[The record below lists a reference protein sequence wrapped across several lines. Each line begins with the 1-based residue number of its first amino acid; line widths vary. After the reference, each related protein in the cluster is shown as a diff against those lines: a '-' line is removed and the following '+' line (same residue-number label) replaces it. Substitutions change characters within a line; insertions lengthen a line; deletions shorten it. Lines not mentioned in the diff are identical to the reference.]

1 MTPETVKKPVILTVD
16 DASDTL
22 GMLSAL
28 LEGADMTALVAADA
42 ESAISLL
49 SHITP
54 DLILMDATMPRMD
67 GFEATRAIKSR
78 EAFAHIPVVFMT
90 GLAEPENVVRGFEAG
105 GVDYITKPIVPEIM
119 LARVRAHLANARLAQ
134 SARRALDASGPPLMA
149 VNREGHVQ
157 WVTPEGLKLLDE
169 TTDEWRNRLAPVLA
183 AIIQGKRDN
192 VRLKQTG
199 EGTVFASFIGDSQP
213 GEFLIRLKDA
223 NAPSETAI
231 LKKVF
236 TLTDREAEVLG
247 WLAKGKSDRDIAT
260 ILDCSPR
267 TVAKHLEQIYFKL
280 QVENRTAAAMQAVHA
295 LSKTQ

>member
-1 MTPETVKKPVILTVD
+1 MIPELGKKPVILAVD

-22 GMLSAL
+22 GMLSAV
-28 LEGADMTALVAADA
+28 LESADMTALVAADA

-54 DLILMDATMPRMD
+54 DLILMDASMPRMD

-78 EAFAHIPVVFMT
+78 ETFAHIPVVFMT
-90 GLAEPENVVRGFEAG
+90 GLSEPENVVKGFEAG
-105 GVDYITKPIVPEIM
+105 GVDYITKPIVPQVM

-134 SARRALDASGPPLMA
+134 SARRALDVSGPPLMA
-149 VNREGHVQ
+149 VNGEGNVQ

-183 AIIQGKRDN
+183 AIIRGKSDN
-192 VRLKQTG
+192 VRLKQTR

-223 NAPSETAI
+223 NAPSEAAI
-231 LKKVF
+231 LKTVF

-247 WLAKGKSDRDIAT
+247 WLAKGKADRDIAT

-267 TVAKHLEQIYFKL
+267 TVAKHLEQIYSKL

-295 LSKTQ
+295 LSKT